1 MKFRLLVRGTQRIA
15 VRQQGTSC
23 ALTAPM
29 FRLVVPVIMLA
40 SVAAA
45 QTEETP
51 VAPTEPELVA
61 PPPPPPETPGPVL
74 ADRTATRER
83 FSRFSAGRGGPLFAF
98 AEGLDG
104 LILSGL
110 AGAGTATGG
119 QLGTSGAFIGALAG
133 GVVFGA
139 GAAILQYV
147 HPIGL
152 ASAGTMALGM
162 GVGTLAG
169 FGIATAATISSF
181 TVASLLALAVSQL
194 GMLVPLVA
202 LWSVEDIPG
211 EDLALMGMTSTYAFV
226 LTALTSFLFMTIPS
240 STRTA
245 AVLIAP
251 AIGMALGSLWAHAVD
266 LAPGRV
272 LKLTALP
279 LGVGL
284 VTFILGAVLTQL
296 NLPIMS
302 AATLLTTLTTF
313 GLTYFLTADEPA
325 AAPAVSVS
333 PTISM
338 VTVGSR
344 NESMALGPA
353 LIGRF

>member
-1 MKFRLLVRGTQRIA
+1 
-15 VRQQGTSC
+15 
-23 ALTAPM
+23 M
-29 FRLVVPVIMLA
+29 FRLVMPVIVLA

-45 QTEETP
+45 QTGETP
-51 VAPTEPELVA
+51 VAPAEPELVA
-61 PPPPPPETPGPVL
+61 PPPPPETPGPAL
-74 ADRTATRER
+74 ADRTATKER

-110 AGAGTATGG
+110 AGAGTATNG

-152 ASAGTMALGM
+152 ASAGTMALGL
-162 GVGTLAG
+162 GVGALAG
-169 FGIATAATISSF
+169 FGIATAAIVSSF
-181 TVASLLALAVSQL
+181 TIASLLALAVSQL
-194 GMLVPLVA
+194 GMLVPLIA

-226 LTALTSFLFMTIPS
+226 LTALTSFLFTTIPS

-266 LAPGRV
+266 LTPGRV

-284 VTFILGAVLTQL
+284 VTFILGAVLTQF

-302 AATLLTTLTTF
+302 AATLLTTVATF

-325 AAPAVSVS
+325 APAPAVSLS

-344 NESMALGPA
+344 NESMAVGPA
-353 LIGRF
+353 VVGRF

>member
-1 MKFRLLVRGTQRIA
+1 
-15 VRQQGTSC
+15 
-23 ALTAPM
+23 M
-29 FRLVVPVIMLA
+29 FRLVMPVIVLA

-45 QTEETP
+45 QTQETP
-51 VAPTEPELVA
+51 VAPEAPELVA
-61 PPPPPPETPGPVL
+61 PPPPPPETPGPTL
-74 ADRTATRER
+74 AERTSTKER

-104 LILSGL
+104 LILAGL
-110 AGAGTATGG
+110 AGAGTASGG

-152 ASAGTMALGM
+152 ASAGTMALGL
-162 GVGTLAG
+162 GVGALAG
-169 FGIATAATISSF
+169 FGIATAAIVSSF
-181 TVASLLALAVSQL
+181 TVASLLALAVSQV
-194 GMLVPLVA
+194 GMLLPLIA

-226 LTALTSFLFMTIPS
+226 LTALTSFLFTTIPS

-284 VTFILGAVLTQL
+284 VTFILGAVLTQF

-302 AATLLTTLTTF
+302 AATLLTTVATF

-325 AAPAVSVS
+325 GPAPAVSLS
-333 PTISM
+333 PTLSM

-344 NESMALGPA
+344 NEAMAVGPA
-353 LIGRF
+353 LVGRF

>member
-1 MKFRLLVRGTQRIA
+1 MFRLL
-15 VRQQGTSC
+15 
-23 ALTAPM
+23 M
-29 FRLVVPVIMLA
+29 PVMVLA

-45 QTEETP
+45 QPAE
-51 VAPTEPELVA
+51 APPAAAEPELVA
-61 PPPPPPETPGPVL
+61 PPPPPAEAPGPAL
-74 ADRTATRER
+74 ADRTATKER

-152 ASAGTMALGM
+152 SSAGTMALGL
-162 GVGTLAG
+162 GVGALAG
-169 FGIATAATISSF
+169 FGIATAATVTSF
-181 TVASLLALAVSQL
+181 TLASLLALAVSQL
-194 GMLVPLVA
+194 GMLVPLIA

-226 LTALTSFLFMTIPS
+226 LTALTSFLFTTIPS

-266 LAPGRV
+266 LNPGRV

-302 AATLLTTLTTF
+302 AATLLTTVTTF
-313 GLTYFLTADEPA
+313 GLTYFLTGDEPA
-325 AAPAVSVS
+325 AAPAVSLS
-333 PTISM
+333 PTLSM

-344 NESMALGPA
+344 NEAMAVGPA
-353 LIGRF
+353 LVGRF

>member
-1 MKFRLLVRGTQRIA
+1 MA
-15 VRQQGTSC
+15 
-23 ALTAPM
+23 
-29 FRLVVPVIMLA
+29 RLVLPLIVIA
-40 SVAAA
+40 SVAFA
-45 QTEETP
+45 QGEEAEAPLTP
-51 VAPTEPELVA
+51 SPPELAA
-61 PPPPPPETPGPVL
+61 PPPPPPPDPGPAL
-74 ADRTATRER
+74 ADRTATPQR

-104 LILSGL
+104 LILAGL
-110 AGAGTATGG
+110 AGAGTSTGG
-119 QLGTSGAFIGALAG
+119 RLGTSGAFIGALAG

-139 GAAILQYV
+139 GAAILQFV

-152 ASAGTMALGM
+152 ASAGTMSLGL
-162 GVGTLAG
+162 GVGALAG
-169 FGIATAATISSF
+169 FGIATAATVSAF

-194 GMLVPLVA
+194 GMVIPLIA
-202 LWSVEDIPG
+202 LWSVDDIPG

-226 LTALTSFLFMTIPS
+226 LTALTTFLFTTIPS

-266 LAPGRV
+266 LASGRV

-284 VTFILGAVLTQL
+284 VTFVLGAVLTQL

-302 AATLLTTLTTF
+302 AATLLTTIATF

-325 AAPAVSVS
+325 GPAPSVALS

-344 NESMALGPA
+344 NEALAVGPA
-353 LIGRF
+353 LVGRF